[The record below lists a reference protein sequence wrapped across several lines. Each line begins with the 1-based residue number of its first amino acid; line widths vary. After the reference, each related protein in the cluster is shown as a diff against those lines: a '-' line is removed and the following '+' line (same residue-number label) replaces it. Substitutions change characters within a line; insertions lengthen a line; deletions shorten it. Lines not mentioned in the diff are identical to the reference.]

1 MNIAE
6 HILSARRAKGWSQ
19 EELSQR
25 SGLSLRTIQRVERG
39 EGQPRLHSL
48 RVLAATLALDLA
60 TLTGEQ
66 TVSDTPTATEWQHVW
81 RMLLVATLAAIIPLL
96 NVVLPLVM
104 QKRLS
109 LGGTALG
116 LSQRVISWQLIWTI
130 LLLLAFGVAP
140 FVSLH
145 LTGQVNVGRL
155 PLFLL
160 VYGVALLVQW
170 GTAIILLRWISQQ
183 AQAKLLRLPNLFGL

>member
-48 RVLAATLALDLA
+48 RVLAETLTLDLA
-60 TLTGEQ
+60 TLTGERKI
-66 TVSDTPTATEWQHVW
+66 VDMPTATEWQQVW
-81 RMLLVATLAAIIPLL
+81 RMQLTAMLAAIMPPLNVILPLL
-96 NVVLPLVM
+96 M

-109 LGGTALG
+109 LGRTALG
-116 LSQRVISWQLIWTI
+116 LSQRVISWQIIWS
-130 LLLLAFGVAP
+130 LLLLIAVGVAP
-140 FVSLH
+140 FMSLQ
-145 LTGQVNVGRL
+145 LTGQVNVGRF

-160 VYGVALLVQW
+160 VYGMAILIQW
-170 GTAIILLRWISQQ
+170 GTAFVLLRWISKHVQP
-183 AQAKLLRLPNLFGL
+183 KFLRLPNLFGL